1 MVRTISNKKLL
12 TGQKAPDFT
21 LKGID
26 EKNYSLNDF
35 NSRTLLVIFICNH
48 CPFVKARISDIV
60 DLQSRFNTDELQI
73 IAINSNDP
81 SYQDEG
87 FDNMKEFAKQNNLN
101 FPYLIDETQE
111 IARLY
116 GAVCTP
122 DPFLFDSTKT
132 LVFHGR
138 INDAMEPGSKP
149 QKQIMQENIKKILN
163 AERIEKDFDPSIGCS
178 IKWKE

>member
-1 MVRTISNKKLL
+1 MYLNDISSSMVRTLSNQKLV

-48 CPFVKARISDIV
+48 CPFVKARINDIV
-60 DLQSRFNTDELQI
+60 DLQSRFNTDDLQI

-87 FDNMKEFAKQNNLN
+87 
-101 FPYLIDETQE
+101 LIT
-111 IARLY
+111 
-116 GAVCTP
+116 
-122 DPFLFDSTKT
+122 
-132 LVFHGR
+132 
-138 INDAMEPGSKP
+138 
-149 QKQIMQENIKKILN
+149 
-163 AERIEKDFDPSIGCS
+163 
-178 IKWKE
+178 

>member
-1 MVRTISNKKLL
+1 MVRTFSNQKLL

-48 CPFVKARISDIV
+48 CPFVKARINDIV
-60 DLQSRFNTDELQI
+60 DLQSRFNTDDLQI

-111 IARLY
+111 IAKLY
-116 GAVCTP
+116 VAVCTP
-122 DPFLFDSTKT
+122 DPFLFYFYK
-132 LVFHGR
+132 
-138 INDAMEPGSKP
+138 N
-149 QKQIMQENIKKILN
+149 LN
-163 AERIEKDFDPSIGCS
+163 FFLN
-178 IKWKE
+178 WKEFLQFSS

>member
-1 MVRTISNKKLL
+1 MVRTLSNQKLL

-26 EKNYSLNDF
+26 EKNYSFNDF

-48 CPFVKARISDIV
+48 CPFVKARINDIV
-60 DLQSRFNTDELQI
+60 DLQSRFNTDDLQI

-87 FDNMKEFAKQNNLN
+87 FENMKEFAKQNNLN

-111 IARLY
+111 VAKLY

-122 DPFLFDSTKT
+122 DPFLFDSNKT

-138 INDAMEPGSKP
+138 INDAIEPESKP
-149 QKQIMQENIKKILN
+149 QKHIMQENIKKILN